1 MVKQKYLVQ
10 NSPMVTTFTNDFT
23 HLSIA
28 VSITSIKET
37 PLVGVNPT
45 VKLAHTP
52 QSHTR
57 GYRYL
62 DPISHK
68 VFIFW
73 HVKLQ

>member
-10 NSPMVTTFTNDFT
+10 NSPMVTTFTNVT
-23 HLSIA
+23 HLFIK

-52 QSHTR
+52 QSHT
-57 GYRYL
+57 L
-62 DPISHK
+62 EDIDILIPFLINFS
-68 VFIFW
+68 FPST
-73 HVKLQ
+73 